1 MNKLQNICVAVQSV
15 QKQRKQS
22 ITMHKN
28 ITGILVK
35 NRTKAN
41 TNLLDRYTED
51 IHFRNQFEE
60 RIQFYNL
67 AYNVQ
72 LLGNS
77 LGYCIR

>member
-1 MNKLQNICVAVQSV
+1 
-15 QKQRKQS
+15 
-22 ITMHKN
+22 MHKN
-28 ITGILVK
+28 ITVILVK
-35 NRTKAN
+35 NRTKAD

-72 LLGNS
+72 LPGKS

>member
-1 MNKLQNICVAVQSV
+1 
-15 QKQRKQS
+15 
-22 ITMHKN
+22 MHKN

-35 NRTKAN
+35 NRTKAD

-72 LLGNS
+72 IPGNS
-77 LGYCIR
+77 SGYCIR

>member
-1 MNKLQNICVAVQSV
+1 ML
-15 QKQRKQS
+15 
-22 ITMHKN
+22 KN

-35 NRTKAN
+35 NRTKAD

-72 LLGNS
+72 LPGNS
-77 LGYCIR
+77 LG